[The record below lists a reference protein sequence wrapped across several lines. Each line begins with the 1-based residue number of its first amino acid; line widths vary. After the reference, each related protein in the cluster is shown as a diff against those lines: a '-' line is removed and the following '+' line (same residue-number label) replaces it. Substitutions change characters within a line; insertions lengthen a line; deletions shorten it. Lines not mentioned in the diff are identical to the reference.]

1 MLSDVASAAC
11 ILFGCCRHFFL
22 VGYTPHTMW
31 DCVRLWS
38 AYVPRWL
45 QGEDDFEV
53 PRLPTRG
60 GDRETDARDRLASRD
75 RKRSEGSLVGGGTAA
90 DDRDSRA
97 YRHPLLQS
105 PWVLFEPFEDSKACL
120 RLSYPLSWPL
130 SHGACKMSPAW

>member
-1 MLSDVASAAC
+1 MRPC
-11 ILFGCCRHFFL
+11 
-22 VGYTPHTMW
+22 
-31 DCVRLWS
+31 DCGLR
-38 AYVPRWL
+38 VPRWL

-97 YRHPLLQS
+97 YLRPLVHS
-105 PWVLFEPFEDSKACL
+105 TCFCIGVE
-120 RLSYPLSWPL
+120 
-130 SHGACKMSPAW
+130 